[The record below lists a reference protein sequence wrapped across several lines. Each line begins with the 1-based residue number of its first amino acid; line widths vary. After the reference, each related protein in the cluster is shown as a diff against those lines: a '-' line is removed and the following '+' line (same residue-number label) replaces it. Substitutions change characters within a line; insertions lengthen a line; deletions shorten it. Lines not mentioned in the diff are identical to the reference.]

1 VTRGL
6 VKFDAWPAGIA
17 PKPFTLLFKPG
28 DELLEISLLTGPR
41 LFLPFEFQ
49 MPPVDVR
56 DCVGDLNQRRVH
68 GLDGKGGIDDV
79 IEPPVV
85 RNFIPD
91 SLSLFLFAG
100 LIDGVES
107 GIGLDSPF
115 PACYH
120 RR

>member
-1 VTRGL
+1 MRCIPRQFWGLAHQSTVTRGL

-68 GLDGKGGIDDV
+68 GLDGKGG
-79 IEPPVV
+79 E
-85 RNFIPD
+85 
-91 SLSLFLFAG
+91 LTM
-100 LIDGVES
+100 
-107 GIGLDSPF
+107 
-115 PACYH
+115 
-120 RR
+120 